1 MVSNRRG
8 TSKNTTRRTSSRS
21 NKFVASL
28 KEPDGNSIHDVFH
41 LSKGNDSSEEDL
53 YNGNNDSL
61 SSNERGSTIRQR
73 NKNDS
78 KHGENPRTKTVPLSP
93 SKTKVVRHSSARKH
107 IYKEDLSDDESMMLS
122 VEESS
127 NEEHDDEPP
136 KIQRIIAVR
145 METKRKWRDICTKI
159 NTSEIDNGS
168 RWFQEEA
175 YVVDEGEL
183 DKYEERFLVKWADL
197 SFLHCSWE
205 KEADLLDQVDH
216 AKIRT

>member
-1 MVSNRRG
+1 
-8 TSKNTTRRTSSRS
+8 
-21 NKFVASL
+21 
-28 KEPDGNSIHDVFH
+28 
-41 LSKGNDSSEEDL
+41 
-53 YNGNNDSL
+53 
-61 SSNERGSTIRQR
+61 
-73 NKNDS
+73 
-78 KHGENPRTKTVPLSP
+78 
-93 SKTKVVRHSSARKH
+93 
-107 IYKEDLSDDESMMLS
+107 MMLS

-216 AKIRT
+216 AKVRT